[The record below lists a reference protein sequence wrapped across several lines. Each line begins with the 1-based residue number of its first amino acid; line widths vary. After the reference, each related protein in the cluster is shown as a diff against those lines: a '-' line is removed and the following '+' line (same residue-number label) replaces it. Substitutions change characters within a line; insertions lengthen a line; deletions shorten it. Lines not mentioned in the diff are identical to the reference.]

1 MDRSEV
7 MYGEKV
13 DDENKKESREPQ
25 AGREIRKS
33 KNEEGERCQK
43 YQAKRDQEGHGATQ
57 AGPQAIDRIFTEER
71 LSDERVPEEP
81 VTEQAVT
88 EQDAGEGERCGR
100 RAGRVVGTI
109 FLDP

>member
-13 DDENKKESREPQ
+13 EDENKKESREPQ

-43 YQAKRDQEGHGATQ
+43 YQAKRDQEGRSPTQ
-57 AGPQAIDRIFTEER
+57 AGPQPINQIVTER
-71 LSDERVPEEP
+71 FAPEEP
-81 VTEQAVT
+81 VTEQGVT
-88 EQDAGEGERCGR
+88 E
-100 RAGRVVGTI
+100 
-109 FLDP
+109 